1 MLLAYFPF
9 IVFESFA
16 NMMIETLRTMYRDE
30 VKAEERRTHHH
41 LDGGVKPPVRRGPR
55 TVLYFGGCNSPP
67 L

>member
-1 MLLAYFPF
+1 MLLAYFAF

-16 NMMIETLRTMYRDE
+16 NMMIVADDAYRE

-41 LDGGVKPPVRRGPR
+41 LDGEVKPPVRRGPR
-55 TVLYFGGCNSPP
+55 TGFYFGGCNSPP